1 MKSQY
6 NLIKNPYITE
16 KVVLLRET
24 ENKVVFQVANDAN
37 KIELKKA
44 IETIFDVK
52 VKKISTLNVK
62 RKVKRQGKTEGKR
75 ADWKKAI
82 VTLEEGQ
89 AIEYFEGA

>member
-1 MKSQY
+1 MNRLY
-6 NLIKNPYITE
+6 NLIRNPHITE
-16 KVVLLRET
+16 KVVEQKDI
-24 ENKVVFQVANDAN
+24 ENKVVFEVAGDAN

-44 IETIFDVK
+44 VETIFKVK

-62 RKVKRQGKTEGKR
+62 GKKKRQGRTEGKR

-89 AIEYFEGA
+89 TIEYFEGA